1 MKIANPLRAEEADA
15 WDRTKLGGVQLPG
28 KSFPMGASSPR
39 KWDEAQGNGTSG
51 ATLKWTGDGLA
62 EFDIDVEVWE
72 PEQFDEWW
80 GANIQAI
87 VAKTPKGQ
95 KPKAYDIE
103 HPACADLD
111 IKSVVV
117 VDRTQWEPVDDTGLW
132 GCKIKVK
139 QFRAP
144 EPGLGKP
151 AKSEASSPTDT
162 PQPKDAAD
170 EMIEDIME
178 EIEKE
183 AAK

>member
-1 MKIANPLRAEEADA
+1 MTFANPLRPEEADA
-15 WDRTKLGGVQLPG
+15 WDRTRLGGVQLPG
-28 KSFPMGASSPR
+28 KAFPKGASSPR
-39 KWDEAQGNGTSG
+39 EWAEQKGNGTSG
-51 ATLKWTGDGLA
+51 ASLKWVGDGLA
-62 EFDIDVEVWE
+62 EFDIDVELWE
-72 PEQFDEWW
+72 PEHFDEWRS
-80 GANIQAI
+80 ANVQAVI
-87 VAKTPKGQ
+87 AKTPKGQ

-117 VDRTQWEPVDDTGLW
+117 VDRTQLEERDDTGLW
-132 GCKIKVK
+132 GCTIKVK

-151 AKSEASSPTDT
+151 AKSEAASPDE
-162 PQPKDAAD
+162 PQPKDEAD
-170 EMIEDIME
+170 AIIEQIMD